1 MSHDRNPGDEPRT
14 GTKSMNREPGAE
26 RGTGPGVITPDGCAV
41 ELYRVLPAMGEPEV
55 VHAAIPAGAA
65 ILELGAGAGRV
76 TRRLVALGHP
86 VVAVDESAE
95 MLACVRGADAHR
107 DGPGAGST
115 ASISAGVASVGTD
128 DHRDGPG
135 ADSTA
140 STSPGVAWVGAETVR
155 ARIQD
160 LDLGRRFEVVLLAS
174 FLVNTDDGD
183 LRRRFLEAC
192 RRHVGEGGCVLVQRH
207 PPAWFDE
214 AAEGERSSGGITFRL
229 RDLSRPGPGLL
240 AATVEYQ
247 VGVRVW
253 TQTFTAERVGD
264 EDLEAALGEAGLA
277 VDAYLTRDGSW
288 VQAVPVSRGRADGGS
303 PR

>member
-1 MSHDRNPGDEPRT
+1 MTRA
-14 GTKSMNREPGAE
+14 PGAE

-55 VHAAIPAGAA
+55 VHAAIPAGAG

-76 TRRLVALGHP
+76 THRLIGLGHP

-95 MLACVRGADAHR
+95 MLACIQGADPHRHGSGAGRTASTSAREAWAGADAHR
-107 DGPGAGST
+107 DGSGA
-115 ASISAGVASVGTD
+115 
-128 DHRDGPG
+128 RR
-135 ADSTA
+135 TA
-140 STSPGVAWVGAETVR
+140 STSAGLASAGAETVR
-155 ARIQD
+155 AKIQE
-160 LDLGRRFEVVLLAS
+160 LRLERRFDVVLLAS
-174 FLVNTDDGD
+174 FLVNVADRG
-183 LRRRFLEAC
+183 LRRRFLETC
-192 RRHVGEGGCVLVQRH
+192 REHVREEGCVLVQRH

-247 VGVRVW
+247 VGERVW

-277 VDAYLTRDGSW
+277 VDAYLTGDGSW
-288 VQAVPVSRGRADGGS
+288 VRAVPVSRGRAVGGS

>member
-1 MSHDRNPGDEPRT
+1 MTRA
-14 GTKSMNREPGAE
+14 PGAE
-26 RGTGPGVITPDGCAV
+26 GGTGPGVITPDGCAV

-76 TRRLVALGHP
+76 THPLIGLGHP

-95 MLACVRGADAHR
+95 MLAC
-107 DGPGAGST
+107 
-115 ASISAGVASVGTD
+115 IQ
-128 DHRDGPG
+128 
-135 ADSTA
+135 
-140 STSPGVAWVGAETVR
+140 GAETVR
-155 ARIQD
+155 AKIQD
-160 LDLGRRFEVVLLAS
+160 LRLGRRFDVVLLAS
-174 FLVNTDDGD
+174 FLVNVADRG
-183 LRRRFLEAC
+183 LRRRFLETC
-192 RRHVGEGGCVLVQRH
+192 RDHVREEGCVLVQRH

-214 AAEGERSSGGITFRL
+214 AAEGERSSGGIIFRL

-247 VGVRVW
+247 VGERVW

-264 EDLEAALGEAGLA
+264 KDLEAALGEAGLA
-277 VDAYLTRDGSW
+277 VDAYLTGDGSW
-288 VQAVPVSRGRADGGS
+288 VRAVPVSRGRAVGGS